1 MRIFLFVTVG
11 KTVDDVM
18 NCVDGP
24 ISLPFKSGP
33 AE

>member
-18 NCVDGP
+18 SSVDGP

-33 AE
+33 A